1 MKSRDSLLR
10 LKRFDLAEKS
20 RKVADLEHM
29 IREFE
34 DMVRDLDRQVAA
46 EEDRTGIRDRTH
58 FAYSTF
64 AKSALQRRENLNTS
78 IGDLTEKL
86 NNAVAVR
93 DVAAGEVAA
102 TENAEIFDKNRQKAE
117 KVYSALAR

>member
-1 MKSRDSLLR
+1 MKARDSLLR

-64 AKSALQRRENLNTS
+64 AKSALQRRENLSTS
-78 IGDLTEKL
+78 IADLRAKL
-86 NNAVAVR
+86 DNAVAVR
-93 DVAAGEVAA
+93 DAAASEVAA
-102 TENAEIFDKNRQKAE
+102 AESADVFDKNRQKTE